1 VFPRTRGRGR
11 GRGGVITCFTCGTN
25 GHKSYECPDKKKEGG
40 ETHIV
45 EAQRRYVEA
54 EDVEGRRLLMM
65 QKSLLTL
72 EKEVESSF

>member
-54 EDVEGRRLLMM
+54 EDVEGGRLLMM